1 MTSPVAQA
9 YIDSVSRAAFA
20 GYNDSAAA
28 GQTPDIPN
36 PLEDTDP
43 NRSYTQFNIFRQQQR
58 SETSSSSSSGDNGG
72 DNDTMSPEEYA
83 KQVEY
88 FKNNKFAGVS
98 NKNKVYEDSI
108 AGWLEEKIDKAVAPK
123 VKFNDLTQT
132 YRVTSPG
139 GGINMMLGPLAPFV
153 AIGSF
158 LSQKNLENIQEQ
170 VIAGKKGFGIGL
182 LDNAII
188 GASPLPEFMQDTIFD
203 PGYGSLSGRIP
214 ETPRGY
220 STSAHLMNIYTA
232 LEAQADAVAKGVAI
246 PDITTAYN
254 IATYGSPEG
263 SELYSSVPGGVFS
276 YTQNPLGSQYADVK
290 TPVMVGDS
298 DRPVTLGSSGYVG
311 SDLVFDPS
319 FGYDPT
325 DYTTPPVA
333 VDMFD
338 DPSDFDPAPDMG
350 IGQDGP
356 DRGDNNNNNDGGG
369 GGGNTGS
376 DDTGGPSGGDPSSGG
391 TDPDAN
397 DDSGMSSGGGGM
409 GGGNDSFRAYGGRIG
424 MRNGGEAS
432 PQMGFVNKD
441 PRNVSDSQGIADNRY
456 TSVPQGSFVMNQ
468 PANEMYKDD
477 LDVVLG
483 DAEKRAGSPQS
494 DGNMV
499 DVALS
504 DGERLIRPE
513 VVDFVEKKYGGG
525 FLDNINNTGKP
536 EVQRRQVKYGAKIGA
551 ADGGFLADQG
561 MEAKDVGKDV
571 PVGDYQ
577 PISEEL
583 RAKLTKFAAKKPKRG
598 DIRDFI
604 KSLPPEEKL
613 TVLFLTETQSTTD
626 PIESM
631 EAIGEVV
638 NNRINSNYYD
648 FKNIKTLDD
657 ALLKQTKRGA
667 FQFSGLEPSTFFERA
682 KEVKGG
688 TASKGLAKAY
698 AAAQNVLDPETEGA
712 NRLDPNTLFYTRKD
726 APSQWMRESKDLEFS
741 TELGG
746 HEFYRTF
753 ASPEF
758 P

>member
-1 MTSPVAQA
+1 MMDNEEVLSKVRTGIQKRYASL
-9 YIDSVSRAAFA
+9 S
-20 GYNDSAAA
+20 NDEKTILKQNKNTPYAELLRKVI
-28 GQTPDIPN
+28 GQEVLSN
-36 PLEDTDP
+36 L
-43 NRSYTQFNIFRQQQR
+43 S
-58 SETSSSSSSGDNGG
+58 TSSG
-72 DNDTMSPEEYA
+72 E
-83 KQVEY
+83 
-88 FKNNKFAGVS
+88 
-98 NKNKVYEDSI
+98 
-108 AGWLEEKIDKAVAPK
+108 
-123 VKFNDLTQT
+123 
-132 YRVTSPG
+132 
-139 GGINMMLGPLAPFV
+139 
-153 AIGSF
+153 
-158 LSQKNLENIQEQ
+158 
-170 VIAGKKGFGIGL
+170 
-182 LDNAII
+182 
-188 GASPLPEFMQDTIFD
+188 
-203 PGYGSLSGRIP
+203 RI
-214 ETPRGY
+214 E
-220 STSAHLMNIYTA
+220 MNT
-232 LEAQADAVAKGVAI
+232 
-246 PDITTAYN
+246 
-254 IATYGSPEG
+254 
-263 SELYSSVPGGVFS
+263 
-276 YTQNPLGSQYADVK
+276 
-290 TPVMVGDS
+290 
-298 DRPVTLGSSGYVG
+298 
-311 SDLVFDPS
+311 
-319 FGYDPT
+319 
-325 DYTTPPVA
+325 
-333 VDMFD
+333 
-338 DPSDFDPAPDMG
+338 
-350 IGQDGP
+350 
-356 DRGDNNNNNDGGG
+356 
-369 GGGNTGS
+369 
-376 DDTGGPSGGDPSSGG
+376 
-391 TDPDAN
+391 
-397 DDSGMSSGGGGM
+397 
-409 GGGNDSFRAYGGRIG
+409 
-424 MRNGGEAS
+424 GGEAS
-432 PQMGFVNKD
+432 PQMNFVNKD
-441 PRNVSDSQGIADNRY
+441 PRTISDKQGIADNRF
-456 TSVPQGSFVMNQ
+456 TSVPQGSFVINQ

-483 DAEKRAGSPQS
+483 DAEKRAGLAQN

-513 VVDFVEKKYGGG
+513 VVDFVEKKYGSS

-561 MEAKDVGKDV
+561 MEAKDVGEDV
-571 PVGDYQ
+571 PMQDYQ

-698 AAAQNVLDPETEGA
+698 AAAQNVLNPETEGA
-712 NRLDPNTLFYTRKD
+712 NRLDPDTLFYTRKD

>member
-1 MTSPVAQA
+1 MSYIGMPMPKA
-9 YIDSVSRAAFA
+9 YKPYPLYGIGTGRVSGTGEVGTTVSMEDRGGDEPGA
-20 GYNDSAAA
+20 GYDTLGISADIPSGSLLGKVTDYATETLNDYF
-28 GQTPDIPN
+28 GFPEEINQLTGTMRVTGIPDILAAMIPMHMSALMSLGAAVSQQN
-36 PLEDTDP
+36 LE
-43 NRSYTQFNIFRQQQR
+43 SIFGQQQ
-58 SETSSSSSSGDNGG
+58 
-72 DNDTMSPEEYA
+72 
-83 KQVEY
+83 
-88 FKNNKFAGVS
+88 
-98 NKNKVYEDSI
+98 
-108 AGWLEEKIDKAVAPK
+108 
-123 VKFNDLTQT
+123 
-132 YRVTSPG
+132 
-139 GGINMMLGPLAPFV
+139 
-153 AIGSF
+153 
-158 LSQKNLENIQEQ
+158 
-170 VIAGKKGFGIGL
+170 AGKPGYGVGT
-182 LDNAII
+182 LDNAIL
-188 GASPLPEFMQDTIFD
+188 GVSPNAIATAFGMSPTDA
-203 PGYGSLSGRIP
+203 GVLSGTIP
-214 ETPRGY
+214 DAPPGI
-220 STSAHLMNIYTA
+220 SQSAYEAAIMDA
-232 LEAQADAVAKGVAI
+232 LQNVQSIPGRPAVSGIGPPSAATIGDITDAVNLDVFGTI
-246 PDITTAYN
+246 QGQDM
-254 IATYGSPEG
+254 G
-263 SELYSSVPGGVFS
+263 LPGGYLTS
-276 YTQNPLGSQYADVK
+276 SSPNPLGPDFADIN
-290 TPVMVGDS
+290 TPVRTLDVFG
-298 DRPVTLGSSGYVG
+298 RPLGYVTLGSSPPDGNLGFGGFSAAEVG
-311 SDLVFDPS
+311 SQS
-319 FGYDPT
+319 GFGVTGALGPEDIAS
-325 DYTTPPVA
+325 TTTGSVPGNRGQPP
-333 VDMFD
+333 
-338 DPSDFDPAPDMG
+338 G
-350 IGQDGP
+350 IGFDNTDSGHTGGSAADG
-356 DRGDNNNNNDGGG
+356 
-369 GGGNTGS
+369 S
-376 DDTGGPSGGDPSSGG
+376 EADTGGGYGGLGHAVGGRVGMQTGG
-391 TDPDAN
+391 TAVT
-397 DDSGMSSGGGGM
+397 
-409 GGGNDSFRAYGGRIG
+409 
-424 MRNGGEAS
+424 E
-432 PQMGFVNKD
+432 GFVNKD
-441 PRNVSDSQGIADNRY
+441 PRTVSDSQGIADNRF

-483 DAEKRAGSPQS
+483 DAEKRAGSDQNN
-494 DGNMV
+494 GNMV

-513 VVDFVEKKYGGG
+513 VVNFVEKKYGGG

-561 MEAKDVGKDV
+561 MEVKDVGEDV
-571 PVGDYQ
+571 PIEDYQ

-583 RAKLTKFAAKKPKRG
+583 KAKLTKFAAKKPKRG

-638 NNRINSNYYD
+638 NNRIKSDYYD
-648 FKNIKTLDD
+648 FKGIKTLDD

-753 ASPEF
+753 AAPEF

>member
-1 MTSPVAQA
+1 MSLSSLGMRLLPGVAVRTVAGGFAPKPSGIRQDAIQQSVGTGRARGTGPVG
-9 YIDSVSRAAFA
+9 STVS
-20 GYNDSAAA
+20 
-28 GQTPDIPN
+28 
-36 PLEDTDP
+36 
-43 NRSYTQFNIFRQQQR
+43 
-58 SETSSSSSSGDNGG
+58 GG
-72 DNDTMSPEEYA
+72 DDNDRQLTPEEYQR
-83 KQVEY
+83 QVDY
-88 FKNNKFAGVS
+88 FADNEFAGVYS
-98 NKNKVYEDSI
+98 PDKEYPDTLAGYLQKSLDYALAPHVEFNK
-108 AGWLEEKIDKAVAPK
+108 
-123 VKFNDLTQT
+123 LTQT
-132 YRVTSPG
+132 YRATGPG
-139 GGINMMLGPLAPFV
+139 GAIESMMGPLGPLA
-153 AIGSF
+153 ALG
-158 LSQKNLENIQEQ
+158 QKANIANLERLQGK
-170 VIAGKKGFGIGL
+170 VDAGEKGYGVGL
-182 LDNAII
+182 LDNQIV
-188 GASPLPEFMQDTIFD
+188 GTSPLPEFMQGTMFD
-203 PGYGSLSGRIP
+203 PGYGTFSGMIP
-214 ETPRGY
+214 GTPRGI
-220 STSAHLMNIYTA
+220 SEAQHLRNLQTA
-232 LEAQADAVAKGVAI
+232 LTNAATPLGYDADEIFGKAI
-246 PDITTAYN
+246 PDVTSAYN
-254 IATYGSPEG
+254 LLTYGASEG
-263 SELYSSVPGGVFS
+263 ADFGNIPGGGSVVTSSVP
-276 YTQNPLGSQYADVK
+276 NPLGPGYANINV
-290 TPVMVGDS
+290 PVTSGGYGGIPQGYVTTGLSGVSGTDFGDS
-298 DRPVTLGSSGYVG
+298 YN
-311 SDLVFDPS
+311 DP
-319 FGYDPT
+319 
-325 DYTTPPVA
+325 
-333 VDMFD
+333 
-338 DPSDFDPAPDMG
+338 
-350 IGQDGP
+350 GP
-356 DRGDNNNNNDGGG
+356 GGGDNM
-369 GGGNTGS
+369 GS
-376 DDTGGPSGGDPSSGG
+376 DDTGGATGGSPGGPGSGGSDPDDDGDSGG
-391 TDPDAN
+391 W
-397 DDSGMSSGGGGM
+397 GGGFGEGYSDWAKGGQVGM
-409 GGGNDSFRAYGGRIG
+409 Q
-424 MRNGGEAS
+424 NGGEAS

-441 PRNVSDSQGIADNRY
+441 PRTVSDSQGIADNRY

-468 PANEMYKDD
+468 PANEMHKDD

-483 DAEKRAGSPQS
+483 DAEKRAGSPQN

-561 MEAKDVGKDV
+561 IEAKDVGEDV

-583 RAKLTKFAAKKPKRG
+583 RTKLTKFAAKKPKRG

>member
-1 MTSPVAQA
+1 MSLSSLGMRLLPGVAVRTVAGGFAPKPSGIRQDAIQQSVGTGRARGTGPVG
-9 YIDSVSRAAFA
+9 STVS
-20 GYNDSAAA
+20 
-28 GQTPDIPN
+28 
-36 PLEDTDP
+36 
-43 NRSYTQFNIFRQQQR
+43 
-58 SETSSSSSSGDNGG
+58 GG
-72 DNDTMSPEEYA
+72 DDNDRQLTPEEYQR
-83 KQVEY
+83 QVDY
-88 FKNNKFAGVS
+88 FADNEFAGVYS
-98 NKNKVYEDSI
+98 PDKEYPDTLAGYLQKSLDYALAPHVEFNK
-108 AGWLEEKIDKAVAPK
+108 
-123 VKFNDLTQT
+123 LTQT
-132 YRVTSPG
+132 YRATGPG
-139 GGINMMLGPLAPFV
+139 GAIESMMGPLGPLA
-153 AIGSF
+153 ALG
-158 LSQKNLENIQEQ
+158 QKANIANLERLQGK
-170 VIAGKKGFGIGL
+170 VDAGEKGYGVGL
-182 LDNAII
+182 LDNQIV
-188 GASPLPEFMQDTIFD
+188 GTSPLPEFMQGTMFD
-203 PGYGSLSGRIP
+203 PGYGTFSGMIP
-214 ETPRGY
+214 GTPRGI
-220 STSAHLMNIYTA
+220 SEAQHLRNLQTA
-232 LEAQADAVAKGVAI
+232 LTNAATPLGYDADEIFGKAI
-246 PDITTAYN
+246 PDVTSAYN
-254 IATYGSPEG
+254 LLTYGASEG
-263 SELYSSVPGGVFS
+263 ADFGNIPGGGSVVTSSVP
-276 YTQNPLGSQYADVK
+276 NPLGPGYANINV
-290 TPVMVGDS
+290 
-298 DRPVTLGSSGYVG
+298 PVTSGGYGGIPQGYVTTGLSGVSGTDLFNAPPAGPATIADSGAMSPEDIANTFGGDDGGGYDTSGGDDTGSSGPGSGEG
-311 SDLVFDPS
+311 SDP
-319 FGYDPT
+319 
-325 DYTTPPVA
+325 
-333 VDMFD
+333 D
-338 DPSDFDPAPDMG
+338 D
-350 IGQDGP
+350 DG
-356 DRGDNNNNNDGGG
+356 DSGGWGGG
-369 GGGNTGS
+369 FGEGYS
-376 DDTGGPSGGDPSSGG
+376 DW
-391 TDPDAN
+391 AK
-397 DDSGMSSGGGGM
+397 
-409 GGGNDSFRAYGGRIG
+409 GGRVG
-424 MRNGGEAS
+424 MQNGGEAS

-441 PRNVSDSQGIADNRY
+441 PRTVSDSQGIADNRY

-468 PANEMYKDD
+468 PANEMHKDD

-483 DAEKRAGSPQS
+483 DAEKRAGSPQN

-561 MEAKDVGKDV
+561 IEAKDVGEDV

-583 RAKLTKFAAKKPKRG
+583 RTKLTKFAAKKPKRG

>member
-1 MTSPVAQA
+1 MAIS
-9 YIDSVSRAAFA
+9 
-20 GYNDSAAA
+20 YNTL
-28 GQTPDIPN
+28 G
-36 PLEDTDP
+36 L
-43 NRSYTQFNIFRQQQR
+43 
-58 SETSSSSSSGDNGG
+58 
-72 DNDTMSPEEYA
+72 
-83 KQVEY
+83 
-88 FKNNKFAGVS
+88 
-98 NKNKVYEDSI
+98 
-108 AGWLEEKIDKAVAPK
+108 
-123 VKFNDLTQT
+123 QT
-132 YRVTSPG
+132 YRQPTYDTNMSYIGAPMPKAYKPYPLYGIGTGRASGTGEVGTTVSIEDAGGDEPGAGYDTLGISADIPSGSLLGKVTDYAAETLNDYFGFPEEINQLTG
-139 GGINMMLGPLAPFV
+139 TMRVTGIPDILAAMIPMHMSALMSLGSAV
-153 AIGSF
+153 
-158 LSQKNLENIQEQ
+158 SQENLESIFGQQ
-170 VIAGKKGFGIGL
+170 QAGKPGYGVGT
-182 LDNAII
+182 LDNAIL
-188 GASPLPEFMQDTIFD
+188 GVSPNAISTAFGMSPTDA
-203 PGYGSLSGRIP
+203 GVLSGTIP
-214 ETPRGY
+214 DAPPGI
-220 STSAHLMNIYTA
+220 SQSAYEAAIMDA
-232 LEAQADAVAKGVAI
+232 LQNVQSIPGRPAVSGIGPPSAATIGDITDAVNLDVFGTVQGQ
-246 PDITTAYN
+246 DM
-254 IATYGSPEG
+254 G
-263 SELYSSVPGGVFS
+263 LPGGYLTS
-276 YTQNPLGSQYADVK
+276 SSPNPLGPDFADVN
-290 TPVMVGDS
+290 TPVRTLDALG
-298 DRPVTLGSSGYVG
+298 RPLGYVTLGSSPPDGDLGFGGFSSAEVG
-311 SDLVFDPS
+311 SQS
-319 FGYDPT
+319 GFGVTGALGPEDIAE
-325 DYTTPPVA
+325 TTTGSVPGNRGQPP
-333 VDMFD
+333 
-338 DPSDFDPAPDMG
+338 G
-350 IGQDGP
+350 IGLDFGNPDSGHTGGSAADG
-356 DRGDNNNNNDGGG
+356 
-369 GGGNTGS
+369 S
-376 DDTGGPSGGDPSSGG
+376 EADTGGGYGGLGHAVGGRVGMQTGG
-391 TDPDAN
+391 TAVT
-397 DDSGMSSGGGGM
+397 
-409 GGGNDSFRAYGGRIG
+409 
-424 MRNGGEAS
+424 E
-432 PQMGFVNKD
+432 GFVNKD
-441 PRNVSDSQGIADNRY
+441 PRTVSDSQGIADNRF

-483 DAEKRAGSPQS
+483 DAEKRAGSDQNN
-494 DGNMV
+494 GNMV

-513 VVDFVEKKYGGG
+513 VVNFVEKKYGGG

-561 MEAKDVGKDV
+561 MEVKDVGEDV
-571 PVGDYQ
+571 PMEDYQ

-638 NNRINSNYYD
+638 NNRIKSDYYD
-648 FKNIKTLDD
+648 FKGIKTLDD

-753 ASPEF
+753 ASREF

>member
-58 SETSSSSSSGDNGG
+58 SETISNDGG
-72 DNDTMSPEEYA
+72 DDDTMSPEEYA

-88 FKNNKFAGVS
+88 FKNNQFAGVS

-132 YRVTSPG
+132 YRVTNPG

-170 VIAGKKGFGIGL
+170 VIAGKQGFGIGL
-182 LDNAII
+182 LDNAIV
-188 GASPLPEFMQDTIFD
+188 GMSPGPFGFGTV
-203 PGYGSLSGRIP
+203 SSGMFP

-220 STSAHLMNIYTA
+220 STSAHLNNIYSA

-254 IATYGSPEG
+254 IATYGASEG
-263 SELYSSVPGGVFS
+263 ADFGTIPGGGSVVTS
-276 YTQNPLGSQYADVK
+276 MVPNPLGPEYADIKV
-290 TPVMVGDS
+290 
-298 DRPVTLGSSGYVG
+298 PVTSGGHSGLPKGYVTTG
-311 SDLVFDPS
+311 LSGVSGTDLYNAPPAGPATIADSGAMSPEDIANT
-319 FGYDPT
+319 FG
-325 DYTTPPVA
+325 TPPA
-333 VDMFD
+333 VTDNYNYGD
-338 DPSDFDPAPDMG
+338 HDSG
-350 IGQDGP
+350 NG
-356 DRGDNNNNNDGGG
+356 GDNNDNNND
-369 GGGNTGS
+369 S
-376 DDTGGPSGGDPSSGG
+376 SSSSSSSGGDSFG
-391 TDPDAN
+391 A
-397 DDSGMSSGGGGM
+397 DSGDYGGM
-409 GGGNDSFRAYGGRIG
+409 MHAEGGRVG

-441 PRNVSDSQGIADNRY
+441 PRNVSDSQGIADNRF

-468 PANEMYKDD
+468 PANEKYKDD

-483 DAEKRAGSPQS
+483 DAEKRAGSARN

-513 VVDFVEKKYGGG
+513 VVDLVEKKYGGG

-551 ADGGFLADQG
+551 ANGGLQADRGFVQQLIGPDSPTLTSPDPDKSNPMNLTSVSPNNDQFFGRRFGDIKEAIKNVEIKGFEKDPYIFTGIKRKGKASSAFGPMQITASTLKDIKTRSALYNMLDQG
-561 MEAKDVGKDV
+561 SKDYFDLLIQQGDDKVNIEKYGSMYRNKKKVNTPAELKKSYRKYGKGTISQDLHEKYYETIANITLRQKLKDHNSLEKALASYGE
-571 PVGDYQ
+571 GDSYA
-577 PISEEL
+577 S
-583 RAKLTKFAAKKPKRG
+583 K
-598 DIRDFI
+598 
-604 KSLPPEEKL
+604 
-613 TVLFLTETQSTTD
+613 VL
-626 PIESM
+626 
-631 EAIGEVV
+631 
-638 NNRINSNYYD
+638 
-648 FKNIKTLDD
+648 
-657 ALLKQTKRGA
+657 
-667 FQFSGLEPSTFFERA
+667 SGL
-682 KEVKGG
+682 
-688 TASKGLAKAY
+688 
-698 AAAQNVLDPETEGA
+698 D
-712 NRLDPNTLFYTRKD
+712 
-726 APSQWMRESKDLEFS
+726 
-741 TELGG
+741 
-746 HEFYRTF
+746 
-753 ASPEF
+753 
-758 P
+758 

>member
-9 YIDSVSRAAFA
+9 YIDSISRAAFA

-58 SETSSSSSSGDNGG
+58 SETISNDDGG

-132 YRVTSPG
+132 YRVTNPG

-170 VIAGKKGFGIGL
+170 VIAGKQGFGIGL
-182 LDNAII
+182 LDNAIV
-188 GASPLPEFMQDTIFD
+188 GMSPGPFGFGTV
-203 PGYGSLSGRIP
+203 SSGMFP
-214 ETPRGY
+214 ETPPGY
-220 STSAHLMNIYTA
+220 STSAHLNNIYSA
-232 LEAQADAVAKGVAI
+232 LEAQANAVAKGVAI

-254 IATYGSPEG
+254 IATYGSPDG
-263 SELYSSVPGGVFS
+263 NELSSNVPGGVFS
-276 YTQNPLGSQYADVK
+276 YTPNPLGPNYADVK
-290 TPVMVGDS
+290 TPVTSTGGI
-298 DRPVTLGSSGYVG
+298 PVTNTGSGYTG

-325 DYTTPPVA
+325 DYTTPSVA

-338 DPSDFDPAPDMG
+338 DPPDASYDTPPGIGPGPAPPSYNDP
-350 IGQDGP
+350 GP
-356 DRGDNNNNNDGGG
+356 GDSGNGG

-376 DDTGGPSGGDPSSGG
+376 DDTGGPSGGGPSSGG

-441 PRNVSDSQGIADNRY
+441 PRTVSDSQGIADNRF

-468 PANEMYKDD
+468 PANEKYKDD

-483 DAEKRAGSPQS
+483 DAEKRAGSPQNNK
-494 DGNMV
+494 NMV

-513 VVDFVEKKYGGG
+513 VVDLVEKKYGSG

-561 MEAKDVGKDV
+561 MEAKDVGEDV
-571 PVGDYQ
+571 PIQDYQ

-583 RAKLTKFAAKKPKRG
+583 RAKLAKFAAKKPKRG

-712 NRLDPNTLFYTRKD
+712 NRLDPSTLFYTRKD

>member
-1 MTSPVAQA
+1 M
-9 YIDSVSRAAFA
+9 
-20 GYNDSAAA
+20 G
-28 GQTPDIPN
+28 
-36 PLEDTDP
+36 
-43 NRSYTQFNIFRQQQR
+43 
-58 SETSSSSSSGDNGG
+58 
-72 DNDTMSPEEYA
+72 
-83 KQVEY
+83 
-88 FKNNKFAGVS
+88 
-98 NKNKVYEDSI
+98 
-108 AGWLEEKIDKAVAPK
+108 
-123 VKFNDLTQT
+123 
-132 YRVTSPG
+132 
-139 GGINMMLGPLAPFV
+139 
-153 AIGSF
+153 
-158 LSQKNLENIQEQ
+158 LENIAED
-170 VIAGKKGFGIGL
+170 F
-182 LDNAII
+182 
-188 GASPLPEFMQDTIFD
+188 
-203 PGYGSLSGRIP
+203 R
-214 ETPRGY
+214 
-220 STSAHLMNIYTA
+220 
-232 LEAQADAVAKGVAI
+232 
-246 PDITTAYN
+246 
-254 IATYGSPEG
+254 
-263 SELYSSVPGGVFS
+263 SSVVTSMVP
-276 YTQNPLGSQYADVK
+276 NPLGSQYGYVKAPVTSGGHSGLPKGYVTTGLSGVSGTDLYNAPPAGPATIADSGAMSPEDIAN
-290 TPVMVGDS
+290 TFGGGFADS
-298 DRPVTLGSSGYVG
+298 DGGMGFDSDGGTSDSDSG
-311 SDLVFDPS
+311 
-319 FGYDPT
+319 
-325 DYTTPPVA
+325 A
-333 VDMFD
+333 D
-338 DPSDFDPAPDMG
+338 DAAG
-350 IGQDGP
+350 
-356 DRGDNNNNNDGGG
+356 DGGG
-369 GGGNTGS
+369 S
-376 DDTGGPSGGDPSSGG
+376 FGGDDHAS
-391 TDPDAN
+391 DN
-397 DDSGMSSGGGGM
+397 FDSEGFG
-409 GGGNDSFRAYGGRIG
+409 DFKLGGRVG
-424 MRNGGEAS
+424 MQNGGEAS

-441 PRNVSDSQGIADNRY
+441 PRTVSDSQGIADNRF

-468 PANEMYKDD
+468 PANEMHKDD

-483 DAEKRAGSPQS
+483 DAEKRAGSARN

-551 ADGGFLADQG
+551 ANGGFLADQG
-561 MEAKDVGKDV
+561 MVAKDVGEDV
-571 PVGDYQ
+571 PLQDYQ

-583 RAKLTKFAAKKPKRG
+583 RAKLTKFAARKPKRG
-598 DIRDFI
+598 DIKDFI

-712 NRLDPNTLFYTRKD
+712 NRLDPDTLFYTRKD